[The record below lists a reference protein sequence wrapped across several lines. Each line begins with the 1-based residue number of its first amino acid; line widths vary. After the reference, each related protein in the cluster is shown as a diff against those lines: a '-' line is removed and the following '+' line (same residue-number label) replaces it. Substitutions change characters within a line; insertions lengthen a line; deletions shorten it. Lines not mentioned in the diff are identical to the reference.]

1 MPISSGSLKTLRVV
15 NSRGKDVDLLLL
27 RWPPDSEESVLA
39 IPCRL
44 SPGGLILALPSQALD
59 AETLEGGHEALEDDM
74 VGPNVTVKVPALG
87 TEEDE
92 DLEVVLVEFDIK
104 VRTLLEKKAPRT
116 RKLYLGFA
124 EDLKV
129 MPSMTAL
136 DQKVEDWIQVGSMR
150 REDYYTAVEPA
161 VEESSLLAKLDQVMS
176 ALGHLESRVDQIQS
190 QPQLREVPR
199 PTPMQKEVGRST
211 MAGERGERE
220 DPDEILAEVRAGLRQ
235 GRPRRVQDEPGRQ
248 TAADLIKEMQE
259 DPTNLE
265 GTNMDNLVKLSLLKM
280 MQEMSSG
287 KSNRKSKKL
296 PGLPY
301 WEDSS
306 DEDPNWSSSSKG
318 GRGIEAVEKLRVAMK
333 NHPEPYQERMEQK
346 MMKAVEATEL
356 DASVP
361 AKYIKTIPVG
371 KSRTAGYAIAGFAEI
386 LKFLLQNKPKQARLH
401 TLKMLAAF
409 EQFTID
415 ESWVVASRISGS
427 EEPPWGTWANQDL
440 SSLRK
445 QYVYNRLS
453 ESTWIAALI
462 NELKEEEWLL
472 KKRGGKGPGKGDGKS
487 TDKDKGDK
495 GE

>member
-1 MPISSGSLKTLRVV
+1 
-15 NSRGKDVDLLLL
+15 
-27 RWPPDSEESVLA
+27 
-39 IPCRL
+39 
-44 SPGGLILALPSQALD
+44 
-59 AETLEGGHEALEDDM
+59 
-74 VGPNVTVKVPALG
+74 
-87 TEEDE
+87 
-92 DLEVVLVEFDIK
+92 
-104 VRTLLEKKAPRT
+104 
-116 RKLYLGFA
+116 
-124 EDLKV
+124 
-129 MPSMTAL
+129 
-136 DQKVEDWIQVGSMR
+136 
-150 REDYYTAVEPA
+150 
-161 VEESSLLAKLDQVMS
+161 
-176 ALGHLESRVDQIQS
+176 
-190 QPQLREVPR
+190 
-199 PTPMQKEVGRST
+199 
-211 MAGERGERE
+211 
-220 DPDEILAEVRAGLRQ
+220 VRAGLRQ

-248 TAADLIKEMQE
+248 TAADLIKELQE
-259 DPTNLE
+259 DPTSLE

-280 MQEMSSG
+280 MQHMSSG

-306 DEDPNWSSSSKG
+306 DEDPSWSSSSKG

-386 LKFLLQNKPKQARLH
+386 LKLQPSSSSPSTRAGWWQAESAAARSLLGAH
-401 TLKMLAAF
+401 
-409 EQFTID
+409 E
-415 ESWVVASRISGS
+415 
-427 EEPPWGTWANQDL
+427 ANQDL
-440 SSLRK
+440 SSPRK